1 MTSRTSPRCSFPG
14 RAPLSRSVA
23 RFRLSL
29 SPLRFLMP
37 AIALL
42 LLAAAPR
49 PASAGVVEYFRDRGE
64 DFLDI
69 FRIRYIVPYRAEG
82 YGAKARVTAL
92 AQVGYVHL
100 NGNAYG
106 MDRRAIGHNA
116 EKRTEGG
123 VSVFYASRTEMV
135 KVSGNQY
142 LDSDSDWSQA
152 APRGIMRQGG
162 AWDDGR
168 RHPAS
173 IGAEVEL
180 GILGIDLGVYPT
192 EAFDFVTGWIFFDIY
207 KDDRSFTDRLPEFD
221 VEAKEAKAKEEEEA
235 AKRAAEEAA
244 AQAKTGGTDRLT
256 TPGATTPGTIL
267 LPEGSD
273 DSGPMSAPET
283 SVNETTDPTLG
294 SEFVT
299 PQDVENFKSG
309 EAAPGTETVETPLAT
324 EPAEPSAPEPTP
336 ETPNPGSGTAPGAPT
351 E

>member
-1 MTSRTSPRCSFPG
+1 MTSRTSTRCSSPG
-14 RAPLSRSVA
+14 RAPLTRPVA

-37 AIALL
+37 AIAFA

-49 PASAGVVEYFRDRGE
+49 PAAAGVAEYFRDRGE

-100 NGNAYG
+100 NGSAYG
-106 MDRRAIGHNA
+106 MDRRAIGHNV

-123 VSVFYASRTEMV
+123 VSIFYASRTEMV

-142 LDSDSDWSQA
+142 LDSDSDWNQA
-152 APRGIMRQGG
+152 AARGIMRQGG

-168 RHPAS
+168 RHPVS

-192 EAFDFVTGWIFFDIY
+192 EAFDFLTGWIFFDIY

-221 VEAKEAKAKEEEEA
+221 VEAKEARAKEEEEA

-244 AQAKTGGTDRLT
+244 KESATLEAT
-256 TPGATTPGTIL
+256 TPGATL
-267 LPEGSD
+267 LPEGTEE
-273 DSGPMSAPET
+273 SGMKSEPEALMEE
-283 SVNETTDPTLG
+283 SSDPTLG

-299 PQDVENFKSG
+299 PQDVENFKSD

-324 EPAEPSAPEPTP
+324 EPGQAPAPETAPAPTP
-336 ETPNPGSGTAPGAPT
+336 ETPNPGSQTAPGAPV